1 MASFLSMRVLQLG
14 PYSLPHGGIQAHVV
28 ALRQYLQQQGVVC
41 DVIDLNKGR
50 KTDGDG
56 VYGPKT
62 ALDLLALV
70 LRLPADIIHLH
81 IGGNLTTRLLGLSL
95 LCAWLPG
102 RKSVLTFHSGGYPS
116 SAEGKAAAPNTVRG
130 KIMSR
135 FDRVIGVNQEIVDV
149 FLRYGLPHEHVRLIK
164 PYSVP
169 ALAPDVE
176 LPAPLRSFFQ
186 QHRPIL
192 ISVGLLEPEYDLP
205 LQIDVLESVREE
217 YPNAGLVLIGS
228 GTLEAELRERIAK
241 KVYWDHILLCGDVE
255 RTVTL
260 RAIADGDLY
269 LRTTLFDGD
278 SISLREAVH
287 FGTRVIASDRA
298 PRPEGVVIVPGE
310 NLEVLARTISEQL
323 RKQPPVRPTAT
334 KAADENLGAILA
346 LYKEVLG
353 THE

>member
-1 MASFLSMRVLQLG
+1 WLTELSMRVLQVG

-28 ALRQYLQQQGVVC
+28 ALREYLEQQGVTC

-50 KTDGDG
+50 KTDGAG
-56 VYGPKT
+56 VYGPKG
-62 ALDLLALV
+62 ARDLMALV
-70 LRLPADIIHLH
+70 FKLPADIIHLH
-81 IGGNLTTRLLGLSL
+81 IGGNLATRLLGLSL

-130 KIMSR
+130 KILSQ

-169 ALAPDVE
+169 AVAPDIE
-176 LPAPLRSFFQ
+176 LSEPLRSFFQ
-186 QHRPIL
+186 QHSPIL

-205 LQIDVLESVREE
+205 LQIDALGSVRQE
-217 YPNAGLVLIGS
+217 YSNAGLVLIGS
-228 GTLEAELRERIAK
+228 GTLEAELRERIAEK
-241 KVYWDHILLCGDVE
+241 SYKDHVLLCGDVE

-260 RAIADGDLY
+260 RAIADSDLY

-278 SISLREAVH
+278 SIS
-287 FGTRVIASDRA
+287 
-298 PRPEGVVIVPGE
+298 
-310 NLEVLARTISEQL
+310 
-323 RKQPPVRPTAT
+323 VR
-334 KAADENLGAILA
+334 
-346 LYKEVLG
+346 
-353 THE
+353 